1 VLASSKF
8 WCCT

>member
-1 VLASSKF
+1 VLDSSKF